1 MNEKLTVVNS
11 GLVPIYENDDRE
23 RMVNARDLH
32 GFLESGWRF
41 ADWIKERIEKYGF
54 IQGEDFE
61 VFQEILKN
69 PQGGRPTTE
78 YLLTLDTAKEIA
90 MVENNEKGRQ
100 VRRYF
105 IRCEKALRSV
115 VKQAIA
121 ENYHVVAPIANDALN
136 PAAHYEELK
145 ERCIKRFLERP
156 AHVTITAWE
165 KKLQEEFG
173 VCETTLR
180 RWRNEGLPGFVLQ
193 RGDGPY
199 STEIRLGG
207 YSLVMNCYSFDQGAM
222 QWAADHLLKNPKARA
237 SDVYKKM
244 VAEAEIQGWR
254 TGCAGSFYY
263 HVKRIR
269 NLIVEEKQLSLP
281 FGTIEALEQDTGI
294 KICG

>member
-78 YLLTLDTAKEIA
+78 YLLTLDTATEIA

-136 PAAHYEELK
+136 PDAHYEELK
-145 ERCIKRFLERP
+145 ERCI
-156 AHVTITAWE
+156 
-165 KKLQEEFG
+165 
-173 VCETTLR
+173 
-180 RWRNEGLPGFVLQ
+180 
-193 RGDGPY
+193 
-199 STEIRLGG
+199 
-207 YSLVMNCYSFDQGAM
+207 
-222 QWAADHLLKNPKARA
+222 
-237 SDVYKKM
+237 
-244 VAEAEIQGWR
+244 
-254 TGCAGSFYY
+254 
-263 HVKRIR
+263 
-269 NLIVEEKQLSLP
+269 
-281 FGTIEALEQDTGI
+281 
-294 KICG
+294 